1 MLKEYL
7 QLVRIPGI
15 FTAFSNVLIG
25 YFFSLSYSPESNSL
39 PLLLVTSG
47 MLFSAGMIF
56 NDFFDLNIDKKERPN
71 RPLPSGK
78 ISKQKALLLGIIFLI
93 IANIFAFITG
103 YDSLFLSLIMTGMII
118 SYNYKLK
125 FIPFLG
131 IFSLS
136 VIRFL
141 NVLLGFSIISFS
153 YEIIQFAIPI
163 SIFVAGISILAKNEI
178 GSNTTIS
185 KKLNKLLNFGTII
198 YVCILIIKNFQI
210 EQLIFLSLFS
220 LLSLNLFTKK
230 KNSETKIQKQITFQ
244 LLSII
249 LLDATLIS
257 IFSSFYYAI
266 SVSLLIIP
274 AYLITRKLYLT

>member
-1 MLKEYL
+1 MFKEYF

-25 YFFSLSYSPESNSL
+25 YFFSLSQNPDFVSL
-39 PLLLVTSG
+39 PFLLVTSG
-47 MLFSAGMIF
+47 MLFSAGMVF

-78 ISKQKALLLGIIFLI
+78 ISKQKALFLGIVFLI
-93 IANIFAFITG
+93 IGNIFAFIVG
-103 YDSLFLSLIMTGMII
+103 YDSLFLSLVMTGIII
-118 SYNYKLK
+118 SYNYRLK
-125 FIPFLG
+125 FSSFLG

-163 SIFVAGISILAKNEI
+163 AIFVGGISILAKNEI
-178 GSNTTIS
+178 GLSKLIS
-185 KKLNKLLNFGTII
+185 QKLNKLLNFATII

-220 LLSLNLFTKK
+220 LLSLNPFNNK
-230 KNSETKIQKQITFQ
+230 KNSETKIQRQVTFQ

-249 LLDATLIS
+249 LLDATIITL
-257 IFSSFYYAI
+257 FSSFYHGI
-266 SVSLLIIP
+266 LVSLLVIP
-274 AYLITRKLYLT
+274 AYLITKKLYLT

>member
-1 MLKEYL
+1 MYKEYFE
-7 QLVRIPGI
+7 LVRFPGI
-15 FTAFSNVLIG
+15 FTVFSNVLIG
-25 YFFSLSYSPESNSL
+25 YFFSISQNPDLIIFPF
-39 PLLLVTSG
+39 LLVTSG
-47 MLFSAGMIF
+47 LLFFAGMVL
-56 NDFFDLNIDKKERPN
+56 NDFFDFNIDKKERPH

-78 ISKQKALLLGIIFLI
+78 ISKQKALFFGIFLLI
-93 IANIFAFITG
+93 IANVFAFIVG
-103 YDSLFLSLIMTGMII
+103 INSLFISLMMTGIII

-125 FIPFLG
+125 FLPFLG

-163 SIFVAGISILAKNEI
+163 AIFVGGISILAKNEI
-178 GSNTTIS
+178 NFSDKFS
-185 KKLNKLLNFGTII
+185 QKLNKILNYVTIS
-198 YVCILIIKNFQI
+198 YVGILIMKNFQF

-220 LLSLNLFTKK
+220 LLSLNPF
-230 KNSETKIQKQITFQ
+230 KNKENEIQKQVTFQ

-257 IFSSFYYAI
+257 LFSSFYNAI
-266 SVSLLIIP
+266 LVSILIIP

>member
-1 MLKEYL
+1 MFKEYF

-25 YFFSLSYSPESNSL
+25 YFFSLSNNPDFTSL
-39 PLLLVTSG
+39 PFLLVTSG

-78 ISKQKALLLGIIFLI
+78 ISKQKALFLGIIFLI
-93 IANIFAFITG
+93 IGNIFAFIVG
-103 YDSLFLSLIMTGMII
+103 YDSLIVSLVMTGMII

-125 FIPFLG
+125 FSSFLG

-141 NVLLGFSIISFS
+141 NVLLGFTIISFS

-163 SIFVAGISILAKNEI
+163 AIFVGGISILAKNEI
-178 GSNTTIS
+178 GFSTLIS
-185 KKLNKLLNFGTII
+185 QKLNKLLNFVTII
-198 YVCILIIKNFQI
+198 YVCVLIVKNFQI

-220 LLSLNLFTKK
+220 LLSLNPFNNQ
-230 KNSETKIQKQITFQ
+230 KNSETKIQKQVTFQ

-249 LLDATLIS
+249 LLDATIITLFSPFYYGILIS
-257 IFSSFYYAI
+257 
-266 SVSLLIIP
+266 LLVVP
-274 AYLITRKLYLT
+274 AYLITKKLYLT